1 MVRMVRNSSNEEL
14 LQFSLK
20 EKRREL
26 KFLKYPEQFIGKM
39 VKVMEGK
46 FPEYEWE

>member
-1 MVRMVRNSSNEEL
+1 MVRNSSNEEL

-26 KFLKYPEQFIGKM
+26 KFPWLTVIIL
-39 VKVMEGK
+39 
-46 FPEYEWE
+46 